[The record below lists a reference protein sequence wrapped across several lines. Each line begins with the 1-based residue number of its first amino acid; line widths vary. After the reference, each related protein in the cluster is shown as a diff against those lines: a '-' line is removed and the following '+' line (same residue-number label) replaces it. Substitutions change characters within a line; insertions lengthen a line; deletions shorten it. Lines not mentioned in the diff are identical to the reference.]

1 MPEYVVD
8 CEQLPYGDG
17 MTIVLPISINGH
29 VHERVVRCK
38 DCRHCTPIVITG
50 RAWLV
55 CDCRP
60 DFCHITEGDS
70 FCSHGEPR
78 AGDG

>member
-29 VHERVVRCK
+29 VHERLVRCQ
-38 DCRHCTPIVITG
+38 DCVYCDPMMDGLRCLYRPHLIHWTG
-50 RAWLV
+50 PEDYCSSA
-55 CDCRP
+55 RP
-60 DFCHITEGDS
+60 RD
-70 FCSHGEPR
+70 
-78 AGDG
+78 GDG